1 MKKICILP
9 LILWGC
15 VGCGSDSSDTDTDKT
30 HIANVT
36 ASPWFTDTAI
46 DSGIDLTYFSGD
58 NGNFY
63 IIETMGGGA
72 ALFDYDNDGDLDLY
86 ITQGNVLDGE
96 PRADLTNKL
105 YENVGNLKFLDRT
118 ESSGA
123 SDARYS
129 LGVAA
134 GDYNGD
140 GFVDLYVTNLGRNT
154 LLRNNRDGTFTDVT
168 EAAGV
173 GETAFS
179 ACAEF
184 ADLDSDGDLDLFV
197 TNYLDWTPETEIEC
211 ISTQNRRGYCNPA
224 MYNAPIADT
233 LYMNNGDGTFKDV
246 SNSSGISGTLGTG
259 LGVAIAP
266 IDQDGLLDI
275 FVANDGM
282 ADRLWINQGDGT
294 FLDKAMVLGCAV
306 DDSGKEKGSMGVAL
320 MDIDNDS
327 DLDLLVTTLW
337 QETDSLF
344 LNKEGIFV
352 DSTARWGLA
361 ADTRT
366 FTRWGIAFVDFN
378 NDGLDDL
385 FEATGRV
392 RWQADRWDDE
402 DWLAEPNLLFQQTQ
416 KGRFSLVEPM
426 GGVASSLIRSSHG
439 VAAGDIDNDGGVDL
453 IVVNKDSS
461 VNVLHNVVKSRGNWI
476 ILDVRNDNGAPA
488 IGARVEI
495 VLKDG
500 STIYRYIRTGHGYA
514 SASDPRIHV
523 GLGEADRIQTVTV
536 TLSGGIDSTYQSLA
550 ANKIHTLT
558 PSK

>member
-1 MKKICILP
+1 MKQIGFL
-9 LILWGC
+9 LLVLWGC
-15 VGCGSDSSDTDTDKT
+15 VRCGSDSSDIEPTKT
-30 HIANVT
+30 HRSDAT
-36 ASPWFTDTAI
+36 TMSWFTDIAI
-46 DSGIDLTYFSGD
+46 SADVDLSYFSGD
-58 NGNFY
+58 NGKFY

-96 PRADLTNKL
+96 PRADLVNKL
-105 YENVGNLKFLDRT
+105 YENVGNSKFLDRT
-118 ESSGA
+118 LTSGA
-123 SDARYS
+123 SDGRYS

-140 GFVDLYVTNLGRNT
+140 GFVDLYVTNFGRNT
-154 LLRNNRDGTFTDVT
+154 LFRNNKDGTFTDVT
-168 EAAGV
+168 ETAGV

-197 TNYLDWTPETEIEC
+197 TNYLDWTPATEIEC

-233 LYMNNGDGTFKDV
+233 LYMNNGDGTFEDA
-246 SNSSGISGTLGTG
+246 SQTSGIAGTLGTG

-266 IDQDGLLDI
+266 VDQDDLLDI

-294 FLDKAMVLGCAV
+294 FKDKAMVLGCAV

-337 QETDSLF
+337 RETDSLF
-344 LNKEGIFV
+344 LNKDGIFV

-366 FTRWGIAFVDFN
+366 FTRWGIAYVDFN

-392 RWQADRWDDE
+392 RWQADQWDDV
-402 DWLAEPNLLFQQTQ
+402 DWLAEPNLLFQQTHA
-416 KGRFSLVEPM
+416 GRFSLVDPM
-426 GGVASSLIRSSHG
+426 GGVSNPLIRSSHG

-453 IVVNKDSS
+453 IVVNKDAS
-461 VNVLHNVVKSRGNWI
+461 VNVLRNVVEDRGNWI

-488 IGARVEI
+488 IGAVVEI
-495 VLKDG
+495 VL
-500 STIYRYIRTGHGYA
+500 
-514 SASDPRIHV
+514 
-523 GLGEADRIQTVTV
+523 
-536 TLSGGIDSTYQSLA
+536 
-550 ANKIHTLT
+550 
-558 PSK
+558 